1 MATPINLASASPV
14 VINAWCKSIK
24 VDSLID
30 LFKSNKIEPAHFF
43 VNSKDAASA
52 RKKMLSELGINAL
65 QIAAIN
71 KNIETTEATFEYD
84 EAVDR
89 FREPVSRFYFVS
101 FSLVRGPF
109 CDLPL
114 PRRLPRLLRDRVPRP
129 DGPRH
134 PRQQEVQNFAQAL
147 QRVAAQPQAAGVE
160 PEPHVAQ
167 LGGLTIVTRLST
179 YTYTTVHLPHPSY
192 RWLRRDARRAAAF
205 EVRTHRVGTY
215 EMPPRAQ
222 Q

>member
-1 MATPINLASASPV
+1 MATPINLAIASPA
-14 VINAWCKSIK
+14 VIKAWCNSIQ
-24 VDSLID
+24 VGCLNDS
-30 LFKSNKIEPAHFF
+30 FESKKIIPAHFF
-43 VNSKDAASA
+43 VISKDATSA
-52 RKKMLSELGINAL
+52 RKKILPELGINAL

-71 KNIETTEATFEYD
+71 SNIETTKATFEYD
-84 EAVDR
+84 EAVEEPPAKEPD
-89 FREPVSRFYFVS
+89 EPVSGFYFVS
-101 FSLVRGPF
+101 SSLVRGPF

-129 DGPRH
+129 DDGPRH

-192 RWLRRDARRAAAF
+192 RWLRRDARRAAAAS
-205 EVRTHRVGTY
+205 ER
-215 EMPPRAQ
+215 
-222 Q
+222 

>member
-84 EAVDR
+84 EAVEEPPAKEPDNKKQK
-89 FREPVSRFYFVS
+89 FRTDEADIKASWHSALFELTEKVAEVGPACTQFISR
-101 FSLVRGPF
+101 
-109 CDLPL
+109 
-114 PRRLPRLLRDRVPRP
+114 
-129 DGPRH
+129 
-134 PRQQEVQNFAQAL
+134 
-147 QRVAAQPQAAGVE
+147 
-160 PEPHVAQ
+160 
-167 LGGLTIVTRLST
+167 LGK
-179 YTYTTVHLPHPSY
+179 
-192 RWLRRDARRAAAF
+192 
-205 EVRTHRVGTY
+205 RT
-215 EMPPRAQ
+215 
-222 Q
+222 